1 MDREVLVSFEL
12 PLYPKTF
19 PVKGRGKR
27 REKKRGWGPS
37 KKAHQKRLDFS
48 IFF

>member
-37 KKAHQKRLDFS
+37 KKA
-48 IFF
+48 